1 MPRVRKEHLAA
12 RRQQIL
18 RGAAVCFARKGF
30 HQTTMEDICRQTEL
44 SMGAVYRYF
53 SGKDQ
58 IIAAMAE
65 AGRERHHELLEA
77 MRGGA
82 GTLQS
87 LERLAHAFFSM
98 LEYDAEVWALDP
110 ELWAEALRNPAIR
123 RVVGATTRGVRA
135 AIAETVREAQEQGE
149 VNPELDPEAVARV
162 IVSFFEGLVLQKA
175 LDPRLD
181 VWQYVTVVRAMLT
194 GLFWQGAA
202 RGGQSPPA

>member
-1 MPRVRKEHLAA
+1 MPKVRKEHLEA

-18 RGAAVCFARKGF
+18 RGAAACFARKGF

-53 SGKDQ
+53 AGKEQ
-58 IIAAMAE
+58 IIAAIAE
-65 AGRERHHELLEA
+65 AARERHRELLEA
-77 MRGGA
+77 MRGGTS
-82 GTLQS
+82 TLES
-87 LERLAHAFFSM
+87 LERLAHTFFSM

-110 ELWAEALRNPAIR
+110 ELWAEALRNPTIR
-123 RVVGATTRGVRA
+123 RVVGATARGVRA
-135 AIAETVREAQEQGE
+135 TIAETVREAQEQGE

-181 VWQYVTVVRAMLT
+181 VWQYVTVMRAMLT
-194 GLFWQGAA
+194 GLFWQGKTP
-202 RGGQSPPA
+202 GGLTAP